1 MFYVVS
7 ADYNKYAQAEY
18 STQERVEYKCEK
30 CRSIYR
36 SDRKGAYRVHFL
48 GGKLPDFYNAPG
60 CFIGNKVFFAML
72 EKYKLTGYEQ
82 RDIECTG
89 WKHKRRYSEKPNMD
103 ELKEI
108 FILGKCGPMCHV
120 DGTEVEKCSACNMVD
135 FGTKMDIR
143 GLSVPEETW
152 DGSDVF
158 SFSNW
163 HGVMIVTQ
171 RFKDACEAE
180 QIKGITFQNVNKFCF
195 MPGIEL

>member
-7 ADYNKYAQAEY
+7 ADYEKYATAEY
-18 STQERVEYKCEK
+18 SLQEMVEHTCEK
-30 CRSIYR
+30 CESIYR
-36 SDRKGAYRVHFL
+36 SDRVGPYRVHFR

-60 CFIGNKVFFAML
+60 CYIGNKVFFDML
-72 EKYKLTGYEQ
+72 EKYQLTGYEQ
-82 RDIECTG
+82 REIECTD
-89 WKHKRRYSEKPNMD
+89 WISKRGHSEKPNMD

-108 FILGKCGPMCHV
+108 FILGKCGSMCHV
-120 DGTEVEKCSACNMVD
+120 DGTEVEKCPVCDQVSWE
-135 FGTKMDIR
+135 TEREIR

-163 HGVMIVTQ
+163 QGVMIVTQ

-180 QIKGITFQNVNKFCF
+180 KIKGITFKDVNKFCF
-195 MPGIEL
+195 LPWIEL